1 MAQRETTAKRKS
13 QRIPVRDRLI
23 INLALFTGLRVQE
36 IADLKCGDIMIK
48 EDTAFI
54 IVQCGK
60 GDKSRLV
67 HFNGELK
74 TRLKAYLEWK
84 VIQGEGIQ
92 PADPLLFSR
101 YPSSLPGPREGQR
114 DAVPNGRPEG
124 ARSEALRSAGHLS
137 KRAVQRAFERMS
149 KAAGI
154 NNHCFHHLRHTYASH
169 LYKASG
175 YNLRLVQKQL
185 GHASIRTTQVYADVF
200 DEDLKNALE
209 KLYQ

>member
-1 MAQRETTAKRKS
+1 MAQREAAARRKG
-13 QRIPVRDRLI
+13 QRSAVRDGLI

-67 HFNGELK
+67 HFNGELS
-74 TRLKAYLEWK
+74 RHLKAYLEWK
-84 VIQGEGIQ
+84 VTQGEGIQ

-101 YPSSLPGPREGQR
+101 YGDGP
-114 DAVPNGRPEG
+114 
-124 ARSEALRSAGHLS
+124 LS
-137 KRAVQRAFERMS
+137 KRALQRAFARMS

-185 GHASIRTTQVYADVF
+185 GHASIRTTQIYADVF
-200 DEDLKNALE
+200 DEDLNRALE
-209 KLYQ
+209 KLYK